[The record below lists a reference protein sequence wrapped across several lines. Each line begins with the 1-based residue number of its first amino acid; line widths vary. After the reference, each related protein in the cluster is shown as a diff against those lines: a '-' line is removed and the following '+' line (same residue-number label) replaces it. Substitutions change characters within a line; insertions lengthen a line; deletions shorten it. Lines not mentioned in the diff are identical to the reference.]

1 MTCREFIE
9 FLTEYRAGELSAEQ
23 RRTFDAH
30 LAECPWCVA
39 YLKTY
44 EQTIRLGKLAYAEP
58 EEAVSASVP
67 EELVQAI
74 LAARKREPGV

>member
-9 FLTEYRAGELSAEQ
+9 FLTEYRTGALSAEQ
-23 RRTFDAH
+23 RRIFDAH
-30 LAECPWCVA
+30 LAECPSCVA

-44 EQTIRLGKLAYAEP
+44 EQTIRLGKLAYVEP
-58 EEAVSASVP
+58 EGAVPASVP

-74 LAARKREPGV
+74 LAARKRERGV